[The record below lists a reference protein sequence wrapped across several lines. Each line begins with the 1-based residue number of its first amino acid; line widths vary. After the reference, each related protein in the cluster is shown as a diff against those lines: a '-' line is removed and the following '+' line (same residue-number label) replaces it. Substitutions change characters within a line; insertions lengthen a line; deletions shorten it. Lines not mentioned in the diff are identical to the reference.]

1 MPPTNPA
8 TSVRAVLDTNIL
20 MDMLHFHDGRAVRL
34 KAAIDAGRVHCFSD
48 AACLAELERVAAY
61 PEFGLSPAGRDDLIA
76 ACRAILEVC
85 DEAAAKVDDGTDDAL
100 PRCRDADDQKFLE
113 LTARCR
119 ADVLV
124 TRDRQL
130 LRLARHRLK
139 PPPFAILT
147 AEDAVRTFLPQD

>member
-61 PEFGLSPAGRDDLIA
+61 PEFGLSPAAQDDLIA
-76 ACRAILEVC
+76 ACRGILGVC
-85 DEAAAKVDDGTDDAL
+85 EEDAAKAGDNDVL
-100 PRCRDADDQKFLE
+100 PRCRDTDDQKFLE
-113 LTARCR
+113 LAARCR

-130 LRLARHRLK
+130 LRLARHRLR

-147 AEDAVRTFLPQD
+147 AEDAVRAFAL

>member
-1 MPPTNPA
+1 MPLANPA
-8 TSVRAVLDTNIL
+8 TPVRAVLDTNIL

-61 PEFGLSPAGRDDLIA
+61 PEFGLSPAAQDDLIA
-76 ACRAILEVC
+76 ACRGILEAC
-85 DEAAAKVDDGTDDAL
+85 EEAVAKAGDSADDVL

-113 LTARCR
+113 LAARCR

-130 LRLARHRLK
+130 LRLARHRLR

-147 AEDAVRTFLPQD
+147 AEDAVRAFAL

>member
-1 MPPTNPA
+1 MPPANPA
-8 TSVRAVLDTNIL
+8 TLVRAVLDTNIL

-34 KAAIDAGRVHCFSD
+34 QAAIDAGRVRCFSD

-61 PEFGLSPAGRDDLIA
+61 PEFGLSPAARNDLIA
-76 ACRAILEVC
+76 ACRGMLEIC
-85 DEAAAKVDDGTDDAL
+85 EDAAAAAEDRL

-113 LTARCR
+113 LAARCR

-130 LRLARHRLK
+130 LRLARHRLR

-147 AEDAVRTFLPQD
+147 AEDAVRAFAL